1 MAPASALAPIADND
15 TSEEPEPMILSSGS
29 ANLNKRV
36 HKTETRP
43 NASESKLQELSPK
56 QLLPLPVSN
65 LPDLPPVETKRPDIA
80 RPQKSK
86 SGGDAAKEN
95 VWASG
100 LRMPPEL
107 EWYFKRVEAKYG
119 CPQHEA
125 RLPQLATPIHIP
137 VAAATLTA
145 ADSGPDSS
153 GSMEV
158 EVSEPVG
165 LRHDKWLVLMKLL
178 AGRTGGPAQTYL
190 AARSPKKDRRLEFGN
205 YLVLRT
211 YPKDDL
217 GSLAT
222 FQRELSV
229 FKRLSGST
237 RDGARDFIVGLDAA
251 FANTESWF
259 FAMVCYSSLSLLPTG
274 LLSLMP

>member
-1 MAPASALAPIADND
+1 
-15 TSEEPEPMILSSGS
+15 MILSSGS

-36 HKTETRP
+36 HETETRP
-43 NASESKLQELSPK
+43 NASESKLQKLSPK

-65 LPDLPPVETKRPDIA
+65 LPDLPPVETKRPDIG

-86 SGGDAAKEN
+86 SSGDAAKEN

-100 LRMPPEL
+100 FRMPPEL

-158 EVSEPVG
+158 KVSEPVG
-165 LRHDKWLVLMKLL
+165 LRRDEWFVLMKLL
-178 AGRTGGPAQTYL
+178 VGQTGCPAQTYL

-222 FQRELSV
+222 FRRELRA

-251 FANTESWF
+251 FSNTESWF
-259 FAMVCYSSLSLLPTG
+259 FAMVCYCTPLLPTG
-274 LLSLMP
+274 LLSLIP